1 MAILGVSEDK
11 ITKDIRRIAKAVNFG
26 IIYGLSPY
34 GLSRD
39 VGISQSDARIFIEKY
54 FKTYPKVKH
63 YMESIVDFAKKNGYV
78 STILGRKR
86 FIDNLNS
93 SNSVLRQRAERMA
106 INSPI
111 QGSAADI
118 IKLAMIKS
126 TDYLKEKNIDGR
138 LILQVHDEL
147 VFEINDKEIEKVYQS
162 IKNIM
167 ENVINLKVPV
177 RASYSISKN
186 LGDLK

>member
-1 MAILGVSEDK
+1 
-11 ITKDIRRIAKAVNFG
+11 
-26 IIYGLSPY
+26 
-34 GLSRD
+34 
-39 VGISQSDARIFIEKY
+39 
-54 FKTYPKVKH
+54 VKH
-63 YMESIVDFAKKNGYV
+63 YIDKIVDSAKKNGYV

-138 LILQVHDEL
+138 L
-147 VFEINDKEIEKVYQS
+147 NS
-162 IKNIM
+162 
-167 ENVINLKVPV
+167 
-177 RASYSISKN
+177 S
-186 LGDLK
+186 GT

>member
-1 MAILGVSEDK
+1 
-11 ITKDIRRIAKAVNFG
+11 
-26 IIYGLSPY
+26 
-34 GLSRD
+34 
-39 VGISQSDARIFIEKY
+39 
-54 FKTYPKVKH
+54 VKH
-63 YMESIVDFAKKNGYV
+63 YIDKIVDSAKKNGYV

-126 TDYLKEKNIDGR
+126 TDYLKEK
-138 LILQVHDEL
+138 IL
-147 VFEINDKEIEKVYQS
+147 
-162 IKNIM
+162 M
-167 ENVINLKVPV
+167 E
-177 RASYSISKN
+177 
-186 LGDLK
+186 G